1 MTPPPH
7 LHELEAELMSELWT
21 LGEGTSGQVR
31 DSLNARSPRQ
41 RAYTTVL
48 SVLTRLHDKGLLH
61 RRRSGRAD
69 IYTPTLTEAE
79 YRVRRAGVGA
89 AFSACYD
96 PPIREAQPN
105 FIEFRHLAEVDG
117 AKQRFAGQEFYGGGG
132 VDKVRDARIGA
143 VLVFDADA

>member
-1 MTPPPH
+1 MAPPPH
-7 LHELEAELMSELWT
+7 LHELEAELMTELWT

-31 DSLNARSPRQ
+31 ESLNARLPRQ

-79 YRVRRAGVGA
+79 YRLRRAG
-89 AFSACYD
+89 
-96 PPIREAQPN
+96 
-105 FIEFRHLAEVDG
+105 AEVDELVSHFG
-117 AKQRFAGQEFYGGGG
+117 DEALAHFVQTVDTLDDERTAALRRLGDGPAG
-132 VDKVRDARIGA
+132 RDPQT
-143 VLVFDADA
+143 